1 MTPRDVIPRYW
12 IDLLDEQA
20 PVGVGFDLAT
30 TTSKKSNPSSITV
43 AQRDGYRTVERL
55 TVRFRTDREAFSR
68 LMLRT
73 ILEDLKA
80 KGCPIRRICLDGT
93 NERFFCERIQKEF
106 SVFAPV
112 DAIVASEKPDPKRY
126 PLAGEG
132 NWKQYLGAGYAA
144 LYEDA
149 LIAIAPEEWL
159 RKDRRSVLRDKGTFL
174 NTLDEDGNHGD
185 TWDSGKLARHALWR
199 AGRASAE
206 AAPVGGYASAATAP
220 VPGHS
225 PAYRSILDRVQKAFT
240 RRTHV

>member
-1 MTPRDVIPRYW
+1 MTPRDAIPRTW
-12 IDLLDEQA
+12 IDLLIAQA

-30 TTSKKSNPSSITV
+30 TEKKKSNPSSITV

-55 TVRFRTDREAFSR
+55 TVRFKTDREAVSR
-68 LMLRT
+68 AMLRI
-73 ILEDLKA
+73 ILEDLKSV
-80 KGCPIRRICLDGT
+80 GCPIRRICLDGS
-93 NERFFCERIQKEF
+93 NERFFCERLQKEF

-112 DAIVASEKPDPKRY
+112 DAIVASEKPDPKMY

-159 RKDRRSVLRDKGTFL
+159 RKDRRSVLRDKGTFV

-199 AGRASAE
+199 GGRALASATPVGSHA
-206 AAPVGGYASAATAP
+206 AAPAPAS
-220 VPGHS
+220 GHS
-225 PAYRSILDRVQKAFT
+225 SAYREIAARARQFIT
-240 RRTHV
+240 RITNV